1 MNADMN
7 CQALAQGAAKTT
19 SDQRSGAEALH
30 AVPVI
35 FLKCDEEIPPRSQV
49 RDTCT
54 VCNAWAVP
62 ALRGTAEIA
71 ICAEGV
77 KYGISGLPLTPSAA
91 AASVAAARGPA
102 AVINLSLIHI

>member
-1 MNADMN
+1 M
-7 CQALAQGAAKTT
+7 AQCAAKTT
-19 SDQRSGAEALH
+19 GDQRSGAEALH

-49 RDTCT
+49 RDT

-77 KYGISGLPLTPSAA
+77 KYGISGLPLTPSPTG
-91 AASVAAARGPA
+91 RR
-102 AVINLSLIHI
+102 